1 MALRDVMGQDR
12 AVGILL
18 GTLRNNR
25 IPTAYLFTGESGIG
39 KKFTAI
45 NLAKSLN
52 CLQGTVGYQPLFGA
66 REKAS
71 ESVKE
76 VEVLADRPVDACD
89 ECSSC
94 RKIDSFTHPDLLVIA
109 PEKGEIRVNE
119 IRGVEDALSLKA
131 YEGRRKVVIIDD
143 AHTMN
148 QSAANAFLKTLEE
161 PPEESL
167 LILVTPHPDMLPET
181 IRSRCSHIPF
191 TPLSPD
197 ICEKVIRKVHGKDTK
212 GPEGIAGLPTMVR
225 LCMGR
230 PGLALSSDRVKERE
244 RCITLLEH
252 MAGGD
257 GEIWAD
263 REEMEQWLDMT
274 YILLRDMALTKI
286 AQEPPEGDA
295 HSLTGAGNALLNND
309 MQDFISD
316 MAASNS
322 IRDILE
328 VYDRLITLKGVLG
341 FNLNRAVTW
350 NYVSSIMQ
358 NLVRLRRTS

>member
-12 AVGILL
+12 AVGIIL

-25 IPTAYLFTGESGIG
+25 IPSAYLFTGESGIG

-45 NLAKSLN
+45 NLAKSVN
-52 CLQGTVGYQPLFGA
+52 CLQGAIGHQPLFGA
-66 REKAS
+66 GEDGS
-71 ESVKE
+71 ESFNGGE
-76 VEVLADRPVDACD
+76 VSVDGAIDACD

-94 RKIDSFTHPDLLVIA
+94 RKIESFTHPDLLVIA
-109 PEKGEIRVNE
+109 PEKGEIRVDE
-119 IRGVEDALSLKA
+119 IRGVEDVLSLKP

-143 AHTMN
+143 AHAMN

-167 LILVTPHPDMLPET
+167 LVLVTPHPDMLPET
-181 IRSRCSHIPF
+181 IRSRCSQITF
-191 TPLSPD
+191 APLSPD
-197 ICEKVIRKVHGKDTK
+197 MCEKVIRKVHCKDNK
-212 GPEGIAGLPTMVR
+212 ESEGISGLPTMVR

-230 PGLALSSDRVKERE
+230 PGLAISSDRMRERE

-274 YILLRDMALTKI
+274 CILLRDMALTKI
-286 AQEPPEGDA
+286 AQESPEVNA
-295 HSLTGAGNALLNND
+295 RSLTGTRNALLNAD
-309 MQDFISD
+309 MQDVISK
-316 MAASNS
+316 MAAPNT
-322 IRDILE
+322 IREILE
-328 VYDRLITLKGVLG
+328 TYNKLITLKGMLD
-341 FNLNRAVTW
+341 FNLNKAVTW
-350 NYVSSIMQ
+350 NYVASIMQ
-358 NLVRLRRTS
+358 NLGRLRKTW